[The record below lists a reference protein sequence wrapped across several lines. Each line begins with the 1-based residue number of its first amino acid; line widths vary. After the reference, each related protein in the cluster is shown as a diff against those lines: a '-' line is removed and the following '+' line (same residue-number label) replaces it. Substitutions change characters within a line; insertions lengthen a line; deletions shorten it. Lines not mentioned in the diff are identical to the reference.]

1 MREISDIAFIS
12 RFWGQVLHALRL
24 PSGFNHREP
33 VPFLARQP
41 GFPPLEHFKLA
52 VPPQVLFSHRLQF
65 FPRLRRHDMTCG
77 ATPGL
82 QLTTH
87 WQPPRPLCCQAAT
100 LFSPMSLPRCSP
112 VQLLTL
118 NVNCLLPT
126 ARASCPRRGNDGQH
140 PPSAWLSGGLTYGPF
155 PYRLSTRSPV
165 NARICVA
172 GVLCLTYPVV
182 TTFAVAAALLLPAF
196 PAAAMLQTPQFPL
209 NSQVVPLPSLWLSL
223 PPSYRY
229 NAPESPLT
237 SQQQRLAC
245 PKSWLPLTCCWQS
258 TSFQAA
264 SPNLVGAVHLPRL
277 APPCC
282 LNTSSIAA
290 VRYGY
295 GCLQVMLD
303 YSQQTLK

>member
-1 MREISDIAFIS
+1 MWSYPRSTTNNSLAAPPSPLLPGSNVILTHEPS
-12 RFWGQVLHALRL
+12 QVLTCTAADSERQLSPPYSQGFMSETRQRWPAPTVSLAQVPLLYDNNAPPQTWQLQHQHWHTSLPAALPLCYVLATDLFFPLLAAQLCPKPR
-24 PSGFNHREP
+24 
-33 VPFLARQP
+33 FLVT
-41 GFPPLEHFKLA
+41 A
-52 VPPQVLFSHRLQF
+52 VPAVDS
-65 FPRLRRHDMTCG
+65 
-77 ATPGL
+77 
-82 QLTTH
+82 
-87 WQPPRPLCCQAAT
+87 
-100 LFSPMSLPRCSP
+100 
-112 VQLLTL
+112 
-118 NVNCLLPT
+118 PT
-126 ARASCPRRGNDGQH
+126 AIACQL
-140 PPSAWLSGGLTYGPF
+140 A
-155 PYRLSTRSPV
+155 RLSTRVSASP
-165 NARICVA
+165 
-172 GVLCLTYPVV
+172 VLCLTYPVV